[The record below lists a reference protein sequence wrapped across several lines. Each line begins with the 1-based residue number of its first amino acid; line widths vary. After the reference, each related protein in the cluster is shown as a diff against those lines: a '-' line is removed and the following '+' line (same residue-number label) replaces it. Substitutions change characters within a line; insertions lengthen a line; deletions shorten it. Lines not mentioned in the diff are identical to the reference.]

1 MFQLLSLHF
10 FDIDLQI
17 KDNKISAKLYDELD
31 SSPFEI
37 VRISSFNSNIPSKL
51 FYSSNVSEILHLVR
65 NITDHLIFII
75 LINKLLDIISEQ
87 RIQKRDIKILLNKNF
102 VRHFEFLSKF
112 AATIKGFHILFNL

>member
-17 KDNKISAKLYDELD
+17 KDNKISAKLYDKLD

-37 VRISSFNSNIPSKL
+37 VRISSFNSNIPSKI
-51 FYSSNVSEILHLVR
+51 FYSSTVSEILHLVR

-102 VRHFEFLSKF
+102 GRHFEFLSKF
-112 AATIKGFHILFNL
+112 AATTTGFHILFNL